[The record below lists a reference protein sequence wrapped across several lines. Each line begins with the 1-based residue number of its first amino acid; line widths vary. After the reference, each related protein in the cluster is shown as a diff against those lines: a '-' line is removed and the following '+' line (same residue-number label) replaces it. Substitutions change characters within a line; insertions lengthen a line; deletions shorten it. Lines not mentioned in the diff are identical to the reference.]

1 MHKARFAAL
10 CLASAAVALAM
21 LRLFWNIAKNESPF
35 MSRELVAMNI
45 PSKPPSLY
53 PYHHVLEQLEWSTEF
68 GSNAV
73 CCTVAFCLFYFQL
86 SPSLHSVIL
95 VPMKTPLLVS

>member
-1 MHKARFAAL
+1 
-10 CLASAAVALAM
+10 
-21 LRLFWNIAKNESPF
+21 

-95 VPMKTPLLVS
+95 VPMKTPLLVSWRQTKNINAYQNSFIPISRFPDKK